1 MGAETQDCAP
11 LGMGEAV
18 ELRAWLCSLSKRDR
32 SSHGDTAGSVVAVS
46 ASAGPA
52 IHLYQSG
59 DRAAPCGCSIIASC
73 GRAARLEI
81 LMFVGIVERN
91 RVLPWERRIREGSSG
106 THSSVNAESSRQTS
120 AATQAL
126 PGRMRLSLCVY
137 VWNRQP
143 A

>member
-32 SSHGDTAGSVVAVS
+32 SSHRDTAGSVVAVS

-73 GRAARLEI
+73 GRPARLEI
-81 LMFVGIVERN
+81 LLFVGIVECN
-91 RVLPWERRIREGSSG
+91 RSSPWRSAELEARRHR
-106 THSSVNAESSRQTS
+106 S
-120 AATQAL
+120 AQ
-126 PGRMRLSLCVY
+126 
-137 VWNRQP
+137 
-143 A
+143 